1 MHGNLGASLIA
12 GGILVLFGILFL
24 TGHGAGLIAGYN
36 TLPEKERERY
46 DKRALCR
53 FMGKFMFYAAACVA
67 LIGADDLLP
76 GKGLA
81 LAGGIWLTIGVVFML
96 VYANTKGRFLKK

>member
-1 MHGNLGASLIA
+1 MHGNLVASLIA
-12 GGILVLFGILFL
+12 AGVLVLFGMLFL

-36 TLPEKERERY
+36 TMPKEERERY

-53 FMGKFMFYAAACVA
+53 FMAKFMFYAAACVA
-67 LIGADDLLP
+67 LIGADVLWP

-81 LAGGIWLTIGVVFML
+81 LAGGIWLVIGGVFML